1 MNPILATNPQSPLC
15 MVRPA
20 RLANTFQA
28 LIYKS
33 TESFLVCSMLYD
45 LKPFKRVPAASMTIS
60 HHGDIQSSTSSI
72 KVWAKDPTVK
82 RGFLRLDIYTC
93 TYKSLIKHY

>member
-1 MNPILATNPQSPLC
+1 MNPTLATNPQSPLC

-20 RLANTFQA
+20 GLANTFHA

-33 TESFLVCSMLYD
+33 TESFLVYSMLYD

-60 HHGDIQSSTSSI
+60 HHGDIQYSTSSI
-72 KVWAKDPTVK
+72 KVWAKGPTVK
-82 RGFLRLDIYTC
+82 RGFLRLHRYIYMYT
-93 TYKSLIKHY
+93 

>member
-20 RLANTFQA
+20 GLANAFHD

-60 HHGDIQSSTSSI
+60 HHGDIQYSTSI
-72 KVWAKDPTVK
+72 KVWAKGPTVK
-82 RGFLRLDIYTC
+82 RGFLRLDTYTC